1 MFRWKNNINNAILFS
16 FCLILTNFTVK
27 NFSNLNIFGLMVDGK
42 KYVPF
47 HDQPN
52 LHFQHKFRPLPFD
65 KLFVQSTQSFSGQ
78 RRKDQ
83 KRSSKSPKLFRRRFL
98 SSDTKHLMR
107 KVSVASN
114 SEIHDNYVSQQF
126 KWSNR

>member
-1 MFRWKNNINNAILFS
+1 MFRWKSNINTKLLFS
-16 FCLILTNFTVK
+16 FCLIFTNFNGK
-27 NFSNLNIFGLMVDGK
+27 KYSNLNNNSLVVHGRD
-42 KYVPF
+42 YVPF
-47 HDQPN
+47 QAQPN
-52 LHFQHKFRPLPFD
+52 RRFQNKFHPLPFD
-65 KLFVQSTQSFSGQ
+65 KLFIKSTQSSLD
-78 RRKDQ
+78 RRKDNQ
-83 KRSSKSPKLFRRRFL
+83 KTKIKPPKLGKRFL

>member
-1 MFRWKNNINNAILFS
+1 MLRWKNNIKTTILFS
-16 FCLILTNFTVK
+16 FCLILANFNVK
-27 NFSNLNIFGLMVDGK
+27 NYSNLNVNSLIVDGK
-42 KYVPF
+42 EYVPIHHPPNRRFQNKF
-47 HDQPN
+47 H
-52 LHFQHKFRPLPFD
+52 PLPFD
-65 KLFVQSTQSFSGQ
+65 KIFIQSTQSFSGQ

-83 KRSSKSPKLFRRRFL
+83 KRLSKSPKLFRKRFL

-114 SEIHDNYVSQQF
+114 SEIHDDYVSQQF